1 MSARAP
7 APALETPAEAAYK
20 RDRALL
26 RALYTCQPVLFA
38 GKQHFLHSMAPQ
50 VLGGG
55 VSTIIYLMG
64 DATPRQ
70 PSEITFL
77 EHAE

>member
-1 MSARAP
+1 MSSRSPAP
-7 APALETPAEAAYK
+7 APESPAEAAYK
-20 RDRALL
+20 LDRAVL
-26 RALYTCQPVLFA
+26 RAIHTCQPVLFE
-38 GKQHFLHSMAPQ
+38 GRQHLRGMSAQ

-55 VSTIIYLMG
+55 VSSVIYLMG

-70 PSEITFL
+70 PGEITFL

>member
-1 MSARAP
+1 MSSRSP
-7 APALETPAEAAYK
+7 APPPETTAEAAYK
-20 RDRALL
+20 LDRAVL
-26 RALYTCQPVLFA
+26 RAIHTCQPVLFE
-38 GKQHFLHSMAPQ
+38 GQQHHLRAMGAQ

-55 VSTIIYLMG
+55 VSSVIYLMG

>member
-1 MSARAP
+1 MSSRNLAP
-7 APALETPAEAAYK
+7 APETPAEAAYK
-20 RDRALL
+20 LDRAVL
-26 RALYTCQPVLFA
+26 RAIHTCQTVLFE
-38 GKQHFLHSMAPQ
+38 GKQHHLRGMSTQ

-55 VSTIIYLMG
+55 VSSVIYLMG

>member
-1 MSARAP
+1 MSNRTPAP
-7 APALETPAEAAYK
+7 APETPSEAAYK
-20 RDRALL
+20 LDRAVQ
-26 RALYTCQPVLFA
+26 RAIYTCQPVLFD
-38 GKQHFLHSMAPQ
+38 GKQHHLRAMGAQ

-55 VSTIIYLMG
+55 VPSVNYLMG

-70 PSEITFL
+70 PSDITFL

>member
-1 MSARAP
+1 MSSRSSAP
-7 APALETPAEAAYK
+7 APETPAEAAYK
-20 RDRALL
+20 LDRAVL
-26 RALYTCQPVLFA
+26 RAIHTCQPVLFD
-38 GKQHFLHSMAPQ
+38 GKQHHLRCMSTQ

-55 VSTIIYLMG
+55 VSSVIYLMG

-70 PSEITFL
+70 PSAITFL

>member
-1 MSARAP
+1 MNSRSP
-7 APALETPAEAAYK
+7 APQPETPAEAAYK
-20 RDRALL
+20 LDRAVL
-26 RALYTCQPVLFA
+26 RAIHTCQPVLFD
-38 GKQHFLHSMAPQ
+38 GKQHHLRAMGAQ

-55 VSTIIYLMG
+55 VSSVFYLMG

>member
-1 MSARAP
+1 MSSRSTAP
-7 APALETPAEAAYK
+7 QPETPAEAAYK
-20 RDRALL
+20 LDRAVL
-26 RALYTCQPVLFA
+26 RAIHTCQPVLFD
-38 GKQHFLHSMAPQ
+38 GKQHHLRGMSTQ

-55 VSTIIYLMG
+55 VSSVIYLMG

-70 PSEITFL
+70 PGEITFL

>member
-1 MSARAP
+1 MSSRSP
-7 APALETPAEAAYK
+7 AQQPETPAEAACK
-20 RDRALL
+20 LDRAVL
-26 RALYTCQPVLFA
+26 RTIHTCQPVLFD
-38 GKQHFLHSMAPQ
+38 GKQHHLRAMGAQ

-55 VSTIIYLMG
+55 VSSVIYLMG